1 MVTSAVGASG
11 RVTVTSGNGHL
22 GGSATVGHRVGPPR
36 LSCGREGTA
45 IPVARPALRRNS
57 IRGLTAVGLL
67 VVLSCGGESTP
78 TPSTPAL
85 PPPPAMPQPEP
96 EPEPPPPDPTLVMAV
111 TFDATPLGEYTRA
124 SFDADFPTH
133 RWVNMGRGLVEIV
146 EGPAAY
152 SGRSVRIK
160 FPAGT
165 FGNDH
170 AFKSIVEFPRA
181 YDDLYVSYRVRF
193 EEGFDFVPRR
203 KAAGLLWRCWQR
215 RW

>member
-1 MVTSAVGASG
+1 MVATSAVGASG
-11 RVTVTSGNGHL
+11 KVTVTSGHGHL
-22 GGSATVGHRVGPPR
+22 GESATVGNRVGPQRP
-36 LSCGREGTA
+36 SCGREETA
-45 IPVARPALRRNS
+45 APVTRPALRRNS

-67 VVLSCGGESTP
+67 LVLSCGGESTP
-78 TPSTPAL
+78 TPSTPDL
-85 PPPPAMPQPEP
+85 PPPAAPQPEP
-96 EPEPPPPDPTLVMAV
+96 EPEPPPPDPTVVMAV
-111 TFDATPLGEYTRA
+111 KFDTTPLGEYTRA
-124 SFDADFPTH
+124 AFDADFPTH

-170 AFKSIVEFPRA
+170 AFKSIVDFPRT
-181 YDDLYVSYRVRF
+181 YDELYVSYRVRF
-193 EEGFDFVPRR
+193 EEGFDFVRGGKLPGFFRR
-203 KAAGLLWRCWQR
+203 CRQR